1 MEGTLSLIP
10 LDKLTAPG
18 GKPLGDLD
26 DLVQAVLKALPTTKP
41 WQRQLRDYLRAA
53 DRQIQVLR
61 LTLSLRRSREEVV
74 EAEEA
79 LLRSLRAAQG
89 YVNGGRADMGTR
101 TAVLL
106 ASELMQKVARELE
119 Q

>member
-1 MEGTLSLIP
+1 MEGTPSLIAP
-10 LDKLTAPG
+10 EKLSAPG
-18 GKPLGDLD
+18 GKTLADLD
-26 DLVQAVLKALPTTKP
+26 DLVQAMLKALPATKP
-41 WQRQLRDYLRAA
+41 WQRQLREYLGAI

-61 LTLSLRRSREEVV
+61 LTLSLGRPRGEVV
-74 EAEEA
+74 EATDA
-79 LLRSLRAAQG
+79 LLGSMRAAQA

-106 ASELMQKVARELE
+106 ASELMQKAARELE